1 MRKGLGQYGAVAALL
16 ILIALFIF
24 GPLIQ
29 LHGIAEAWAQI
40 SIAII
45 LQAIPFLILGVII
58 SGFIE
63 VFVPEAAFRR
73 LPRSQHLAVPTAA
86 ASGMLLPACE
96 CASVPITQS
105 LIRRGVPPAAALAF
119 LLASPAINP
128 VVLVSTAVAFGG
140 DTRMMLARFVAS
152 LSTAVLVGWI
162 WISGRAELSAG
173 ESRSHEHQHHAP
185 SAWERLRESFLHDL
199 LNAGGYLVLGALLA
213 GMLKLFIPRDW
224 FLVLGD
230 KPVLACLA
238 MAVLAVL
245 LALCSEADAFI
256 AASFTMMPP
265 TAQLVFL
272 VVGPMVDVKLMAMQR
287 GAWGNGFIARFV
299 PLTFAVALLTAIGVG
314 ALFFG
319 DI

>member
-1 MRKGLGQYGAVAALL
+1 MRHRVGQYGAIVSLMILSALL
-16 ILIALFIF
+16 IF

-29 LHGIAEAWAQI
+29 LYGLAEAWAQI
-40 SIAII
+40 SIAIV
-45 LQAIPFLILGVII
+45 LQATPFLILGVII
-58 SGFIE
+58 SGIIE

-73 LPRSQHLAVPTAA
+73 LPRSQRLAVPTAA

-105 LIRRGVPPAAALAF
+105 LVRRGVPSAAALAF

-140 DTRMMLARFVAS
+140 DTRMVIARFVAS
-152 LSTAVLVGWI
+152 LSAAVLVGWI
-162 WISGRAELSAG
+162 WMSGSIDVPDG
-173 ESRSHEHQHHAP
+173 EGHSHQHHAP
-185 SAWERLRESFLHDL
+185 NKWERLRESFLHDL

-213 GMLKLFIPRDW
+213 GLLKLIVPREW
-224 FLVLGD
+224 FLILGD
-230 KPVLACLA
+230 RPVLACLA
-238 MAVLAVL
+238 MAALAVL

-272 VVGPMVDVKLMAMQR
+272 VVGPMVDVKLIAMQR
-287 GAWGNGFIARFV
+287 GAWGTGFVVRFV
-299 PLTFAVALLTAIGVG
+299 PLTFVVALLTAIGVG
-314 ALFFG
+314 ALAFG
-319 DI
+319 DL